1 MLSIN
6 DRISEPQ
13 NFNISNQWPTSRREA
28 RQQRILERRTDRQQ
42 RLASRSRPPQDLQQ
56 AFSETLRGRAEQ
68 WETRTRERQQDLL
81 ETYSD
86 MLRESAEHSI
96 QLENSTE
103 NMLRDFEDR
112 QREQLE
118 EQREEFENLKRRMFN
133 RKCKI

>member
-1 MLSIN
+1 
-6 DRISEPQ
+6 
-13 NFNISNQWPTSRREA
+13 
-28 RQQRILERRTDRQQ
+28 
-42 RLASRSRPPQDLQQ
+42 
-56 AFSETLRGRAEQ
+56 
-68 WETRTRERQQDLL
+68 
-81 ETYSD
+81 